1 MQQIGLKRQDLEI
14 FNLNLW
20 TVTQRNDLFKLT
32 EMKNMPYEIMD
43 ETWVQVTVEMSLN
56 RLEFTRSRFTFLD
69 MLA

>member
-1 MQQIGLKRQDLEI
+1 MQQMSLKTQDLEI